1 MPASPSEISD
11 DRAIARVR
19 RAARRVIDPVVWDQ
33 GHERLAAHPAFAS
46 CTRREI
52 RQLRRAGD
60 ECVVPMGSVLCRE
73 DRIGYF
79 FFAIG
84 SGSVRL
90 TRHGKDMATLGPG
103 SHLGEVAVLGFGP
116 QPMTATAMTDTAVFV
131 LGRKPLLDLTALMP
145 SFQRG
150 LYPELAD
157 GQFATKVRGLR
168 AEGSAEWRLLPQG
181 RQPDVDR
188 RDALPSMLR
197 VFPAKGGGTVG
208 AEFMRLSLEGG
219 RTPKPAELPIWRMS
233 RRALGVVL
241 GLALSVVLT
250 VGFGYHPG
258 VLVVHSTPGI
268 DITDDVRLTGTATRR
283 PTGRY
288 VLTAVSLAQPTLFG
302 AAIAA
307 VRGEPTVPR
316 SEDVSEVR
324 VEGRRQFAESRRL
337 ALTVVAG
344 EAGLDVDALD
354 VTYRERK
361 LFGPSAGLVY
371 ALLLA
376 DITGRVDLQGQVV
389 AATGVLGPGG
399 RVLPVSFVAEKA
411 KAASSAGAT
420 FFVVPSA
427 GHSPRPS
434 GRSVTVVPVA
444 SFDDALRSLENR

>member
-1 MPASPSEISD
+1 VPASPSEISD
-11 DRAIARVR
+11 DRVIARVK
-19 RAARRVIDPVVWDQ
+19 RAARRVLDPVVWDE
-33 GHERLAAHPAFAS
+33 GHDRLAAHPTFAA

-73 DRIGYF
+73 DRIGFF

-103 SHLGEVAVLGFGP
+103 SHLGEVAILGFGP

-131 LGRKPLLDLTALMP
+131 LGRKPLLDLSAVMP
-145 SFQRG
+145 SLQRG

-157 GQFATKVRGLR
+157 GQFPTKVRGLR
-168 AEGSAEWRLLPQG
+168 AEGAAQWRLLPQG

-188 RDALPSMLR
+188 RDALPPMLR
-197 VFPAKGGGTVG
+197 VFPAKSGGTVG
-208 AEFMRLSLEGG
+208 AEFMRLSLGAG
-219 RTPKPAELPIWRMS
+219 RTSKPAEPSTWKLS
-233 RRALGVVL
+233 RRAFRVVL
-241 GLALSVVLT
+241 GLALSVVLAG
-250 VGFGYHPG
+250 GFGYHPR

-288 VLTAVSLAQPTLFG
+288 VLTAVSLEQPTLFG
-302 AAIAA
+302 AALATA
-307 VRGEPTVPR
+307 RGQPTVPR
-316 SEDVSEVR
+316 SHDVSDVR
-324 VEGRRQFAESRRL
+324 LEGRRQFAESRRL
-337 ALTVVAG
+337 ALTVMAG
-344 EAGLDVDALD
+344 EAGLDIDALD
-354 VTYRERK
+354 VTYRERD
-361 LFGPSAGLVY
+361 LAGASAGLVY

-376 DITGRVDLQGQVV
+376 DIAGRVDVHGQVV

-420 FFVVPSA
+420 VFVVPSA
-427 GHSPRPS
+427 GHSARQS
-434 GRSVTVVPVA
+434 GRSVTVAPVA
-444 SFDDALRSLENR
+444 SFDDALRALENR